1 MAAFRIHSTRCARG
15 KNDGLGLKE
24 SVDAFDILDYGARL
38 RATGYHHMKHKKFG
52 RTGHDVSVV
61 GQGTWYLDRGDRK
74 QAIAAL
80 RRGIDLGMT
89 HIDTA
94 EMYGDAELVI
104 AEAIAGRRD
113 ETWLVSKVLP
123 SNASRRGTITACE
136 RSLSRL
142 KTDRLD
148 CYLLHWRGS
157 YPLAE
162 TVDAFEHLVSAG
174 KIRSWGVSNFDADDL
189 DEILD
194 VAGEGKIA
202 CNQVLYH
209 LHERAIEHG
218 VIPWCAK
225 HGVAVVAYSPFG
237 HNDFPKPSSKGG
249 EVLQGIAKRHGATAR
264 QVALAF
270 LAREPD
276 VFAIPKASSADHAAE
291 NAAAGDLALSADDVA
306 ALDNAFPR
314 GPKPR
319 SLPML

>member
-1 MAAFRIHSTRCARG
+1 V
-15 KNDGLGLKE
+15 KQE
-24 SVDAFDILDYGARL
+24 
-38 RATGYHHMKHKKFG
+38 KFG
-52 RTGHDVSVV
+52 SNGPQVSVI

-74 QAIAAL
+74 SAVAAL

-104 AEAIAGRRD
+104 ADAIAAKRD
-113 ETWLVSKVLP
+113 GLFLVSKVLP

-136 RSLSRL
+136 RSLKRL

-157 YPLAE
+157 YPLQE
-162 TVDAFEHLVSAG
+162 TVAAFDELVASG

-189 DEILD
+189 NEMLA
-194 VAGEGKIA
+194 VSGKGKIA

-209 LHERAIEHG
+209 LQERAIEHA
-218 VIPWCAK
+218 VIPWCEQ

-237 HNDFPKPSSKGG
+237 HNEFPSPRSKAG
-249 EVLQGIAKRHGATAR
+249 ETLQTIAEAHGASPR
-264 QVALAF
+264 QIALAF
-270 LAREPD
+270 LTRNST
-276 VFAIPKASSADHAAE
+276 VFAIPKASSAEHAAD
-291 NAAAGDLALSADDVA
+291 NAAAGKLTLDDSEIS
-306 ALDNAFPR
+306 ALDKAFPR

-319 SLPML
+319 GLPML